1 MISVCSE
8 TEKKTTLDQA
18 LRGVLGDQIVS
29 INVAH
34 DPHFI
39 QVNDV
44 NKYIEFSLQVVKQ
57 VSCDDYLAL
66 IYLSIDCVKEG
77 MLNVLISPCLINI
90 IEV

>member
-39 QVNDV
+39 
-44 NKYIEFSLQVVKQ
+44 
-57 VSCDDYLAL
+57 
-66 IYLSIDCVKEG
+66 
-77 MLNVLISPCLINI
+77 
-90 IEV
+90 